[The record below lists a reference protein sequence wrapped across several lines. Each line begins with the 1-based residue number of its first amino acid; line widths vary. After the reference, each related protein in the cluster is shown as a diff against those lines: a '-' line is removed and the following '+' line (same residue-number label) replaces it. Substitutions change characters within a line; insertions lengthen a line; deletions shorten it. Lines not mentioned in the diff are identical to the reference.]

1 MLGSD
6 AALINAIRSGDPGA
20 YDVLRSRHGAAAR
33 RLASHLPHG
42 PATVNDVVDWAFVQV
57 LEAIRRGGGPTDAFR
72 PYLLTAVQR
81 AARDC
86 AAGENSPIPTDDQDI
101 PDPGQLMTAPAEDA
115 RRIADGGPA
124 AVGGPAGNDRDT
136 LTQLL
141 APVDTR
147 LFDGAAREAF
157 RAFAIKAT
165 PAFFLIHAD
174 GTVRGKGTSA
184 AEALISSNRR
194 EPTENHA

>member
-1 MLGSD
+1 MPGSD

-33 RLASHLPHG
+33 RLASHLRRG

-101 PDPGQLMTAPAEDA
+101 PDPGQLMTAGAAGDSAPAVLA
-115 RRIADGGPA
+115 GRAGNGGPA
-124 AVGGPAGNDRDT
+124 RNGDLPGSGGPAG
-136 LTQLL
+136 
-141 APVDTR
+141 
-147 LFDGAAREAF
+147 DGGQPGNGGPARPG
-157 RAFAIKAT
+157 R
-165 PAFFLIHAD
+165 P
-174 GTVRGKGTSA
+174 GR
-184 AEALISSNRR
+184 
-194 EPTENHA
+194 P